1 MKIERD
7 GQPAIVI
14 GKRITLGAAINS
26 IAAIAAHFDPDN
38 AVAYVAVA
46 VPITFIA
53 QMIVA
58 NWIGI
63 TTAEG
68 E

>member
-7 GQPAIVI
+7 GKPSIVI
-14 GKRITLGAAINS
+14 GKRVTLGAAINS
-26 IAAIAAHFDPDN
+26 ITAIAAHFDPAN
-38 AVAYVAVA
+38 APAYIAIA

-53 QMIVA
+53 QTIVA
-58 NWIGI
+58 NWMGI